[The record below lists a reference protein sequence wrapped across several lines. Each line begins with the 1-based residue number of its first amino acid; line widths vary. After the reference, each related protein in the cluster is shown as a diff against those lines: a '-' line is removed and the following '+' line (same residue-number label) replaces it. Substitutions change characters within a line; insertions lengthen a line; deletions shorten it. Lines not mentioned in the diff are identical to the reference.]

1 MLDSKTRARLAGIA
15 QTRGCLVTLGR
26 AGASDALVARLGVLL
41 EAHELVKLRFGDS
54 KESRLSV
61 AAGLAERTGSEV
73 VRLVGNVA
81 VFWRR
86 NPDPEHRKIDLEI
99 AP

>member
-26 AGASDALVARLGVLL
+26 AGASDALVARLGDLL
-41 EAHELVKLRFGDS
+41 DEHELVKLRFGDL
-54 KESRLSV
+54 KESRREA

-81 VFWRR
+81 LFWRR
-86 NPDPEHRKIDLEI
+86 NPDPERRKIELE
-99 AP
+99 